1 MADMTPIQQKNAAQ
15 KRKDLSKYFDAV
27 NKKIGKNMIGFG
39 DNPDVIEKLT
49 IKYIPFPS
57 LRLNAMCEGLPIGKF
72 SIISGNPDSGKTSLI
87 LETIGKNMKKDP
99 DFIAFWLESEGSLEL
114 TALRDM
120 HGIDLERFIYL
131 EISKNE
137 SAEKVLDILENA
149 IEVGGINIA
158 VINSLKCLTP
168 KKEFNDSMED
178 QNIGLQARLNA
189 KFMRKITHVIA
200 EQETALVATQH
211 RTTNIGQMHGDP
223 MVLSGGQ
230 AIRYAS
236 MLTLDLRKKS
246 IQDSD
251 PIGREE
257 GLKIGVH
264 VEKNH
269 CNQVKYPYVRGD
281 YFVKFG
287 EGTQVESEVIELA
300 IESGILYKG
309 GAWISEID
317 PSTGEARVLP
327 NGDTAK
333 WNGLN
338 KTKAYLKEN
347 EDYYEY
353 LKGLVMGEGI
363 VLENISQ
370 EEIESI
376 HAKEQSEADAAAKL
390 EEILDST
397 EETKAKKKTT
407 KKKDKEVAEA

>member
-1 MADMTPIQQKNAAQ
+1 MADMTPIIQESAVE
-15 KRKDLSKYFDAV
+15 KRKKFNKYFDAV
-27 NKKIGKNMIGFG
+27 NKKVGKNMIGFG
-39 DNPDVIEKLT
+39 DNPDIIEKLT
-49 IKYIPFPS
+49 IRYIPFPS

-87 LETIGKNMKKDP
+87 LETIGKSMKKDP

-168 KKEFNDSMED
+168 KKEFSDSMED

-189 KFMRKITHVIA
+189 KFMRKIIHVIA

-223 MVLSGGQ
+223 MVLAGGQ

-251 PIGREE
+251 PIGKEE

-287 EGTQVESEVIELA
+287 EGTQIFSEVIELA
-300 IESGILYKG
+300 IEAGILYKG

-317 PSTGEARVLP
+317 PNTGEARVLP
-327 NGDTAK
+327 NGDIAK

-338 KTKAYLKEN
+338 KTKAYLEEH
-347 EDYYEY
+347 EDYYNY
-353 LKGLVMGEGI
+353 LEALVMGKG
-363 VLENISQ
+363 VAVENISQ
-370 EEIESI
+370 EEIELI
-376 HAKEQSEADAAAKL
+376 QAKDKTEADAAARL
-390 EEILDST
+390 EEVLDAAET
-397 EETKAKKKTT
+397 ESKKKKSS
-407 KKKDKEVAEA
+407 KKKETATA